1 MKKDLILQI
10 FAQKMQGGTAPEGLS
25 LQQITEVKRN
35 EHLFYINYE
44 HYEIKNYL
52 ESALSGGTTSLRRN
66 ITVGG

>member
-44 HYEIKNYL
+44 RYEITNYL
-52 ESALSGGTTSLRRN
+52 ESALSGGATSLRRN